1 MRKQHNKPV
10 RVFVTGMGIISAL
23 GDDVQK
29 NHDSLVNSRAGI
41 RKAVHFKSHYA
52 SLLPFGEIEMS
63 NENIKEILN
72 LKEEPGYTRTCLLAA
87 KAFDEAVVDSGIT
100 SADLSSFDTAFI
112 SASTVGGMCLT
123 DQLYEDA
130 NQKSEGSEYL
140 ESYGPG
146 SHTLKLVERYNINGF
161 TDTINTACSS
171 SANAIML
178 GARLIKSGRATRS
191 VVGGVDAL
199 AKYTVNGFN
208 ALKIL
213 SENPCKPFD
222 ENRDGL
228 NLGEAAAYLVL
239 ESEEVVGDKK
249 VYAEI
254 LGYGN
259 SNDAHHPSAM
269 SDDAVGAIRSMRE
282 AIETAGIGAERI
294 DYVNAHGTGTPNNDS
309 VELTGMTKVFERV
322 PLFSST
328 KSFTGH
334 TLAAAGV
341 VEAIFS
347 ILSINHSEI
356 YPSLHIETDMVDFE
370 DFPVRRYRSGVQVN
384 YVLSNSFGFGGNCTS
399 LVFGKVIK

>member
-1 MRKQHNKPV
+1 MQKQRDKPI
-10 RVFVTGMGIISAL
+10 RVFVTGIGIISAL
-23 GDDVQK
+23 G
-29 NHDSLVNSRAGI
+29 NNAEENRNSLINSQTGI
-41 RKAVHFKSHYA
+41 GKAVHFESRYV
-52 SLLPFGEIEMS
+52 SFLPFGEIELS
-63 NENIKEILN
+63 NETLKETLN
-72 LKEEPGYTRTCLLAA
+72 LKDAPGYTRTCLLAV
-87 KAFDEAVVDSGIT
+87 KAFEEAVADSKLT
-100 SADLSSFDTAFI
+100 SLELSSFDTALI

-130 NQKSEGSEYL
+130 NRKSEGSEYL
-140 ESYGPG
+140 EAYGPG
-146 SHTLKLVERYNINGF
+146 SHTLKLVEKYNINGF

-178 GARLIKSGRATRS
+178 GARLIKSGRAKRAI
-191 VVGGVDAL
+191 VGGVDAL

-239 ESEEVVGDKK
+239 ESEEIVRDKK

-269 SDDAVGAIRSMRE
+269 SDDAVGAIRSMKE
-282 AIETAGIGAERI
+282 AIETAGITPENI
-294 DYVNAHGTGTPNNDS
+294 NYINAHGTGTPNNDR
-309 VELTGMTKVFERV
+309 VELFGISKIFDHV
-322 PLFSST
+322 PPFSST
-328 KSFTGH
+328 KSYTGH
-334 TLAAAGV
+334 TLGAAGA

-347 ILSINHSEI
+347 IYSINHSELF
-356 YPSLHIETDMVDFE
+356 PSLHIETDMVDFK
-370 DFPVRRYRSGVQVN
+370 DFPVRAYRSGVEVN

-399 LVFGKVIK
+399 LVLGKVL